1 MSRPTPIPSGGTLP
15 LTTPTPQERC
25 WFPAA
30 RIPGVNGAADRFRTW
45 TGRDPEGVWQ
55 APGRVNLIGD
65 HTDYNGGL
73 ALPFAIGRRTVAAVG
88 RRADRRWRVRSE
100 QRPDAPADV
109 DLADLRPRSAGGWE
123 RYVLGVAWALHEAGA
138 DVPGADILVDS
149 DLPLGGGLASSASLV
164 VAVTVAAVEL
174 SGAVLDLDGLVGI
187 AHRAEAGYVGAPT
200 GTLDQRAV
208 LLARAGYGLLI
219 DFRSGTADPVPLAAA
234 EPLVVVDTGVR
245 HDHASG
251 GYGERRRECAAAAS
265 ALGLPDLRDATPAM
279 VDERLSGH
287 LAARARHVLTE
298 NERVAEAARRLLAGS
313 SVGQLLTASHHSL
326 RDDFAVSCPELD
338 AVVEA
343 ALAAGADGA
352 RMTGGGWGGAVVV
365 SGLPADDAVQCLG
378 GRGEGVLA
386 VQPGGPAGRVA

>member
-1 MSRPTPIPSGGTLP
+1 M
-15 LTTPTPQERC
+15 
-25 WFPAA
+25 
-30 RIPGVNGAADRFRTW
+30 NGAADRFRTW

-73 ALPFAIGRRTVAAVG
+73 ALPFAIGRRTMAAVG

-109 DLADLRPRSAGGWE
+109 DLADLRPRQAGGWE

-149 DLPLGGGLASSASLV
+149 DVPLGAGLSSSASLV
-164 VAVTVAAVEL
+164 VAVTVAVAEL
-174 SGAVLDLDGLVGI
+174 SGAALDLDGLVGI

-208 LLARAGYGLLI
+208 LLARAGHGLLI
-219 DFRSGTADPVPLAAA
+219 DFRSDTADPVPPDPVPLAAA

-251 GYGERRRECAAAAS
+251 GYGERRRECAAAAT
-265 ALGLPDLRDATPAM
+265 ALGLADLRDATPAM

-298 NERVAEAARRLLAGS
+298 NERVAEVARLLRAGR
-313 SVGQLLTASHHSL
+313 SVGRLLTASHHSL

-338 AVVEA
+338 AVVGA
-343 ALAAGADGA
+343 ALAAGAAGA

-365 SGLPADDAVQCLG
+365 SGLPAGDAAQCLG
-378 GRGEGVLA
+378 GRGRGVFA
-386 VQPGGPAGRVA
+386 VRPGGPAGRVA